1 MTLQL
6 SNLEDLPTP
15 SGELGL
21 PLLGETLNF
30 LFDPKYAAKK
40 KSKYGG
46 IFKTHIF
53 GSPSV
58 FMVGAEANQFIFAN
72 ENKYFDVSWPASTQA
87 LLGANSLSM
96 QMGHTHSS
104 RRKLMAQ
111 AFQPRTLASYTPAIA
126 AITDRYLQRW
136 QQMGSLTW
144 YPEIRDY
151 TFDIASTLLL
161 DTPERF
167 RPLLSKYFHTWC
179 AGLFSVPLRLPW
191 TAFGKAMNAR
201 HQIRELLGE
210 IVQTRQQ
217 AISMGEG
224 LGNDAL
230 SILLQAEDE
239 QGNKLSLDELK
250 DQILTLLFAGHETLT
265 SAIASFCLLLAQHP
279 EVSDRARLEQQTLI
293 ASDPEITPDTL
304 KQMPYL
310 DAVMKE
316 VLRFVPPVG
325 GAFRKA
331 KQDFE
336 FKGYRIP
343 KGWTVIYQIKQSHQD
358 ETIYSEPDIFNPD
371 RFLETTTDKQKLF
384 SYVPFG
390 GGMRECL
397 GKEYA
402 KLEMKI
408 FGAMLLRNYRWQ
420 LSPDQDLTLI
430 TIPTPHPRD
439 GLKVNFQRD
448 H

>member
-1 MTLQL
+1 
-6 SNLEDLPTP
+6 
-15 SGELGL
+15 
-21 PLLGETLNF
+21 
-30 LFDPKYAAKK
+30 
-40 KSKYGG
+40 
-46 IFKTHIF
+46 
-53 GSPSV
+53 
-58 FMVGAEANQFIFAN
+58 
-72 ENKYFDVSWPASTQA
+72 
-87 LLGANSLSM
+87 
-96 QMGHTHSS
+96 
-104 RRKLMAQ
+104 
-111 AFQPRTLASYTPAIA
+111 
-126 AITDRYLQRW
+126 
-136 QQMGSLTW
+136 
-144 YPEIRDY
+144 
-151 TFDIASTLLL
+151 
-161 DTPERF
+161 
-167 RPLLSKYFHTWC
+167 
-179 AGLFSVPLRLPW
+179 LPW

-201 HQIRELLGE
+201 NQIRELLGE
-210 IVQTRQQ
+210 IVQFRQQ
-217 AISMGEG
+217 AIASGEG
-224 LGNDAL
+224 MGNDAL

-239 QGNKLSLDELK
+239 QGSKLSLDELK

-279 EVSDRARLEQQTLI
+279 EVSDRARLEQQTLM
-293 ASDPEITPDTL
+293 ASEPEITTDSL
-304 KQMPYL
+304 KQMSYL

-325 GAFRKA
+325 GAFRKV

-343 KGWTVIYQIKQSHQD
+343 KGWTVIYQIRQSHQD

-439 GLKVNFQRD
+439 GLKVSFQRD

>member
-15 SGELGL
+15 SGEMGL

-53 GSPSV
+53 GGPSV

-96 QMGHTHSS
+96 QMGHTHGS

-111 AFQPRTLASYTPAIA
+111 AFQPRALASYTPAIA
-126 AITDRYLQRW
+126 LITDRYLQRW

-167 RPLLSKYFHTWC
+167 RPLLSKYFHAWC
-179 AGLFSVPLRLPW
+179 AGLFSTPLRLPW
-191 TAFGKAMNAR
+191 TKFGKAMRAR
-201 HQIRELLGE
+201 HEILELIGE
-210 IVQTRQQ
+210 IVQIRQQ
-217 AISMGEG
+217 AIAMGEG

-293 ASDPEITPDTL
+293 ASEPEITTDTL

-325 GAFRKA
+325 GAFRKVT
-331 KQDFE
+331 QDFE

-420 LSPDQDLTLI
+420 LSSNQDLTMI

-439 GLKVNFQRD
+439 GLKVSFESD
-448 H
+448 L

>member
-1 MTLQL
+1 MTSELI
-6 SNLEDLPTP
+6 NLENLPTP
-15 SGELGL
+15 LGEFGL
-21 PLLGETLNF
+21 PFVGETLNF
-30 LFDPKYAAKK
+30 LFDAEFAAKK
-40 KSKYGG
+40 KRQYGG
-46 IFKTHIF
+46 VFKTQIF

-58 FMVGAEANQFIFAN
+58 FMIGAEANQFIFAN
-72 ENKYFDVSWPASTQA
+72 ENKYFDINWPPSTQA
-87 LLGANSLSM
+87 LLGSMSLAM
-96 QMGHTHSS
+96 QTGHTHIS

-111 AFQPRTLASYTPAIA
+111 AFQPRALASYTPTIA
-126 AITDRYLQRW
+126 AITEGYLKRW
-136 QQMGSLTW
+136 EQMENFTW

-161 DTPERF
+161 DTPDASQK
-167 RPLLSKYFHTWC
+167 LLSKYFHAWC
-179 AGLFSVPLRLPW
+179 AGLFSVPLQLPW
-191 TAFGKAMNAR
+191 TSFGKAMKAR
-201 HQIRELLGE
+201 NSILKLIGE

-217 AISMGEG
+217 STDGHENF
-224 LGNDAL
+224 GNDTL
-230 SILLQAEDE
+230 SILLNAEDD

-250 DQILTLLFAGHETLT
+250 DQILVLLFAGHETLT

-279 EVSDRARLEQQTLI
+279 DVFDRARAEQKTLMQT
-293 ASDPEITPDTL
+293 DPAITPDTL

-343 KGWTVIYQIKQSHQD
+343 KGWTVVYQITQSHQD
-358 ETIYSEPDIFNPD
+358 ETSYSEPDTFNPS
-371 RFLETTTDKQKLF
+371 RFLEQTTDKQKLF

-408 FGAMLLRNYRWQ
+408 FGAMLLRHHRWELLPNQ
-420 LSPDQDLTLI
+420 NLSMI
-430 TIPTPHPRD
+430 TVPTPHPRD
-439 GLKVNFQRD
+439 GLKVSFHRD
-448 H
+448 C